1 MIFNSRNNKREFNY
15 YYKVI
20 IENEVTNQNE
30 VSINQL
36 LNLLKDYVFQ
46 SLRQF
51 KSGKKMNL
59 TYTTHYFFRDTIE
72 KGVYSFECDIIDF
85 TTNKVAIEA
94 YLYNENHSKLLM
106 KWFSVYERRVSDKI

>member
-1 MIFNSRNNKREFNY
+1 MIFNSGINKREFNY

-20 IENEVTNQNE
+20 IENEVTNEHE
-30 VSINQL
+30 VSVNQL

-59 TYTTHYFFRDTIE
+59 IYSTHYFFRETIE
-72 KGVYSFECDIIDF
+72 KGFYSFECDIIDF
-85 TTNKVAIEA
+85 TANKVAIEA
-94 YLYNENHSKLLM
+94 YLYNENHSKLMM
-106 KWFSVYERRVSDKI
+106 KWFSVYERKVFKKI